1 MKGYDMK
8 RAMFLVALA
17 ACGGIAF
24 GAGPDNVL
32 TADGLGSIE
41 IGMPLDRLERAVRA
55 KVAYNPY
62 ANHGCSVT
70 TTPELEPRGLSLV
83 MEDKKLARINLEFYG
98 TDPRPLAIKTDTG
111 VGLASPEEDVIKA
124 YGSRVLVKPN
134 AADTTW
140 HTLYVDAPDHSR
152 GIIFET
158 DGKKV
163 KSIRAG
169 AYPAITNQIAC
180 N

>member
-1 MKGYDMK
+1 MK
-8 RAMFLVALA
+8 RAVLFVALV

-24 GAGPDNVL
+24 AAGPDNVL
-32 TADGLGSIE
+32 TADGLGTIE
-41 IGMPLDRLERAVRA
+41 IGMPMDRLEKALRS

-62 ANHGCSVT
+62 VNHGCSVT
-70 TTPELEPRGLSLV
+70 TTPQMEPRGISLTI
-83 MEDKKLARINLEFYG
+83 ENKLLTRINLEFYG

-111 VGLASPEEDVIKA
+111 VGLGSPEVDVVKA
-124 YGSRVLVKPN
+124 YGNRLQIKPN
-134 AADTTW
+134 AADPTW
-140 HTLYVDAPDHSR
+140 HTLYADAPDHSR

-158 DGKKV
+158 DGKTV

-169 AYPAITNQIAC
+169 EYPSISSQIPC